1 MMSLN
6 WPAVGASVLANMVVG
21 FVWYGPLF
29 GKAWAKELGL
39 DMSKKPPAKEMYRA
53 MGIMLIGTFL
63 LAYCLAYNVEAWR
76 TVMGVT
82 IASGQA
88 PGMQAS
94 QIPMILAINSA
105 VWTTIGYFVPMILN
119 QVAFEGRSWKLFF
132 INAGYYLTSLAI
144 MSTILAYWVKP
155 A

>member
-1 MMSLN
+1 MMSLY
-6 WPAVGASVLANMVVG
+6 WPAVGASILANMVVG

-76 TVMGVT
+76 IVMGVT

-105 VWTTIGYFVPMILN
+105 IWTTVGYFVPMILN
-119 QVAFEGRSWKLFF
+119 QVAFEGRSWKLFL
-132 INAGYYLTSLAI
+132 INAGYYLASLAI
-144 MSTILAYWVKP
+144 MSTILSYWVKP

>member
-1 MMSLN
+1 MMSLY
-6 WPAVGASVLANMVVG
+6 WPAVVASILSNMVVG
-21 FVWYGPLF
+21 FMWYGPLF
-29 GKAWAKELGL
+29 GKAWAKEIGM
-39 DMSKKPPAKEMYRA
+39 DMSKKPAAKEMYKS
-53 MGIMLIGTFL
+53 MGLMLIGTFL

-76 TVMGVT
+76 VVMGVT

-94 QIPMILAINSA
+94 QIPIILAINSA
-105 VWTTIGYFVPMILN
+105 AWTTIGYFVPVLLN
-119 QVAFEGRSWKLFF
+119 QVAFESRSWKLFF

-144 MSTILAYWVKP
+144 MSTILSFWVKP